1 MSEHIIKCN
10 IDDDVYNEFLSIL
23 GKNMVSPATFIE
35 CAAKELTENKESSA
49 NVLYDWLK
57 YSSTIQNL
65 QPADSLLYYILNVLE
80 HEQNF
85 MMSIESFE
93 ERVKDRADRIR
104 WIKNSQNKINDP
116 DCTEWEDTYIG
127 IENPV
132 KAYSTRDAWIEDTK
146 KEIKS
151 WEEDIAE
158 FTSEIDD
165 VWKPYIEWTHDANPD
180 FDKEMHIIR
189 RYLSENF
196 DYKIDIR
203 DYRKLYGMTQQEL
216 ADKIGVTKCTIANYE
231 NGRVSLAKIPNSTL
245 QKLADVF
252 EVPVERIV

>member
-93 ERVKDRADRIR
+93 ERVKDRANRIR
-104 WIKNSQNKINDP
+104 WIKNSQDKINDP
-116 DCTEWEDTYIG
+116 DCTEWED
-127 IENPV
+127 
-132 KAYSTRDAWIEDTK
+132 
-146 KEIKS
+146 
-151 WEEDIAE
+151 
-158 FTSEIDD
+158 
-165 VWKPYIEWTHDANPD
+165 VWRPYIEWTHDVNPD

-216 ADKIGVTKCTIANYE
+216 ANKIGVTKCTIANYE